1 MPDPLHRAR
10 PTHTET
16 YTPHK
21 KVAPKHTNTTAPRP
35 WPPALQ
41 VLSAAGSD
49 GLLEIKAGDR
59 VSSRK
64 LDLVLTPTRS
74 LYNYPFD
81 QYVTTVK

>member
-1 MPDPLHRAR
+1 M
-10 PTHTET
+10 
-16 YTPHK
+16 
-21 KVAPKHTNTTAPRP
+21 
-35 WPPALQ
+35 
-41 VLSAAGSD
+41 LSAAGSD